1 MPLEAGQL
9 IRVELSDARLLVVG
23 EELCMGELALD
34 DPDNNGRR
42 DEAVEIP
49 EGLMDVLKFDIE
61 ELRLKA
67 ILEVIL
73 NIGEELLDKLDMVL
87 DADNMLLSVEVV
99 DIIEEGSVRGAESVL
114 ELGLFE
120 AGITCAPQTFV
131 FELAA
136 PTELFR

>member
-9 IRVELSDARLLVVG
+9 ITVELSDARLLVVG

-34 DPDNNGRR
+34 DPDNKKGR

-49 EGLMDVLKFDIE
+49 EGLMDVLKFDIKG
-61 ELRLKA
+61 LRLKA
-67 ILEVIL
+67 VLEVIL

-99 DIIEEGSVRGAESVL
+99 DIIEEGSVRGAEGIL
-114 ELGLFE
+114 ELRLFE

-131 FELAA
+131 FKLAA